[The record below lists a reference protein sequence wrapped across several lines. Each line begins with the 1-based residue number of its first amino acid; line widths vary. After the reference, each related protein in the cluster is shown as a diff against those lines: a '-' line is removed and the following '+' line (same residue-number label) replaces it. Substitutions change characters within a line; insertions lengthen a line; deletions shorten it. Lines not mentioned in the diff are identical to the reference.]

1 MEIKQETPQVYTY
14 MKKYVSKA
22 FEIFEYLVLV
32 FFAVLFIYPILWLLI
47 NSFKT
52 NSELFNST
60 WSLPQS
66 LSLENYIR
74 AFVVGHIG
82 TNFLNSVIIS
92 VAVVVTTTLL
102 AAMAAYGLTRLRWN
116 LSGFV
121 LSIMLLA
128 MMIPAHATVIPLF
141 SMFNAMKIGGTYWTV
156 IIPHVVFT
164 LPISILIYS
173 GFFSSIPTELEEA
186 AAIDGCSVIRAFFT
200 IILPI
205 STPALVTVAVITFI
219 GVWNDLLFPRI
230 FLTDPDMM
238 PLPVGLTNFK
248 GRYSTDYVGMI
259 AAVVITIVP
268 SIMVYSFLHKR
279 IVSGMTAGA
288 LKG

>member
-1 MEIKQETPQVYTY
+1 METKQELPNVYAAMRKFMT
-14 MKKYVSKA
+14 KV
-22 FEIFEYLVLV
+22 FEMFESLVLV

-52 NSELFNST
+52 NAELFKST

-74 AFVVGHIG
+74 AFEVGKIG
-82 TNFLNSVIIS
+82 TNFLNSVIIA

-102 AAMAAYGLTRLRWN
+102 AAMAAYGLTRLRWKWA
-116 LSGFV
+116 GTV

-141 SMFNAMKIGGTYWTV
+141 SMFNKIRIGGTYLTV
-156 IIPHVVFT
+156 IIPQVVFS
-164 LPISILIYS
+164 LPIAILIYS
-173 GFFSSIPTELEEA
+173 SFFSSIPKELEEA
-186 AAIDGCSVIRAFFT
+186 AAIDGCSAIRAFFT

-205 STPALVTVAVITFI
+205 STPVLVTVAVITFI
-219 GVWNDLLFPRI
+219 GTWNDLLFPRI
-230 FLTDPDMM
+230 FLSDPEMM

-259 AAVVITIVP
+259 AAVVVTVVP
-268 SIMVYSFLHKR
+268 SILFYIFLHKR
-279 IVSGMTAGA
+279 VVGGMTAGA